1 MPKVLQLLECSIGL
15 YWFGQYLKYACI
27 KTDVHSR
34 VGYTMLHIAKN
45 KGSPYETIFS
55 NKKSR
60 CYLSFP

>member
-45 KGSPYETIFS
+45 KCDDFFKQEVKYVAYYKIV
-55 NKKSR
+55 
-60 CYLSFP
+60 